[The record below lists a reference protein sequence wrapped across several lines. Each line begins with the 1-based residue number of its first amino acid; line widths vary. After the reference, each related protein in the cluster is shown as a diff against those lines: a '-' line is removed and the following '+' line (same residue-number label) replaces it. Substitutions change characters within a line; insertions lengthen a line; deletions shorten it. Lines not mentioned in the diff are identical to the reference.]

1 MHKHHER
8 KHHRQEHE
16 EDIERSRKHKK
27 KRNESEEDE
36 GFQDRNYEE
45 GKRHKKKR
53 KEIDSAEERYIRKKQ
68 GYEEPIEPDRKH
80 RRDERKEHNSKESN
94 EIDRQR
100 RRDDRRE
107 IISINDSSRR
117 DRHPSNH
124 RELERNE
131 DENQDEKRK
140 KKRDR
145 KDLSDSEL
153 DDDRKKKKRSRKE
166 KDESEEE
173 EVEARIKKNKKD
185 RIDRETVQSE
195 ESEDDRSQSNHK
207 EKDASDESDE
217 PKEKVK
223 GRDSKRHKEKYVDSD
238 TDDKRERRK
247 PKVKEEPEDEPKD
260 KERGRER
267 KKKHKKEKRND
278 RSSDVEEGRYESR
291 DKDRRRRRRKDKKRD
306 REDEQNEDSEMEYI
320 SRDVGS
326 RYYEVN
332 KDYDEEEEQLPL
344 GGRYYDTGNTRHRKE
359 NLKDVSNLSSATTKD
374 RDTKKDKPDSTT
386 AAAAAAPGGPKT
398 STNILSSKTGGAY
411 IPPAKLK
418 LMQQSISDKSSVEYQ
433 RISWEA
439 LKKSIHGSVNKVNTG
454 NIGII
459 ARKLFQENIIR
470 GRGLLTRTILQ
481 AQAASPTFTNV
492 YAALVDIINSKFPS
506 LGELLLNRC
515 IQQFKRCFK
524 RNDKSLCIN
533 SVTFIAHL
541 VNQQV
546 AHEIIVLEIL
556 TLLVET
562 PTNDSIEVACALLKE
577 CGKKLTELSSKGVT
591 AIFSMLLNILH
602 EGKLE
607 KRVQYMIEVLAQVR
621 KDNFKDFPDVVED
634 LDLVPEEDKFTHL
647 ITLDGVKD
655 SQDILNV
662 FQFDADYLTNEE
674 KYQTLRAEIL
684 GDDDDDEDGD
694 DEDDD
699 EDDSEEE
706 EEVKKKEGEGGEG
719 GTIID
724 NTETNLVA
732 LRRIIYLTIHSSLDF
747 EECAHKLLRMQL
759 KPGQESELCHMF
771 LDCCAEQR
779 TYEKFFGLLAQR
791 FCEINRIYVGPLE
804 AIFRDSY
811 ATVHRLDINKLR
823 NVAKFFAHQLFTDA
837 IGWHVLSCIHL
848 NEEETTSSG
857 RIFIKILFQELSEY
871 MGLSKL
877 NAKIKVPS
885 SNIPFL
891 CFPSILQSTW
901 SCSGRRVPA

>member
-1 MHKHHER
+1 MKRMKRRKKHHSADEQSDVDANV
-8 KHHRQEHE
+8 KNN
-16 EDIERSRKHKK
+16 
-27 KRNESEEDE
+27 KRNKKETDSESEDK
-36 GFQDRNYEE
+36 
-45 GKRHKKKR
+45 GKRNKKHGKER
-53 KEIDSAEERYIRKKQ
+53 NVKEIDSE
-68 GYEEPIEPDRKH
+68 
-80 RRDERKEHNSKESN
+80 
-94 EIDRQR
+94 
-100 RRDDRRE
+100 
-107 IISINDSSRR
+107 
-117 DRHPSNH
+117 
-124 RELERNE
+124 
-131 DENQDEKRK
+131 
-140 KKRDR
+140 
-145 KDLSDSEL
+145 
-153 DDDRKKKKRSRKE
+153 
-166 KDESEEE
+166 
-173 EVEARIKKNKKD
+173 
-185 RIDRETVQSE
+185 
-195 ESEDDRSQSNHK
+195 
-207 EKDASDESDE
+207 DESDDRNE
-217 PKEKVK
+217 WKQMKKEKTH
-223 GRDSKRHKEKYVDSD
+223 RDELSKSESKRKN
-238 TDDKRERRK
+238 
-247 PKVKEEPEDEPKD
+247 
-260 KERGRER
+260 
-267 KKKHKKEKRND
+267 KKHKKEKND
-278 RSSDVEEGRYESR
+278 RSSDIEEGRYQSR
-291 DKDRRRRRRKDKKRD
+291 DDDRRKRRKDKRRE
-306 REDEQNEDSEMEYI
+306 REDHSHDSDLEYI
-320 SRDVGS
+320 SRPVGS
-326 RYYEVN
+326 RYYDVQ
-332 KDYDEEEEQLPL
+332 KHYDEDQITYKESQVKV
-344 GGRYYDTGNTRHRKE
+344 GSRYYGDSGRK
-359 NLKDVSNLSSATTKD
+359 DQ
-374 RDTKKDKPDSTT
+374 RDSTKQT
-386 AAAAAAPGGPKT
+386 PQNKQKTENESKPESSEPKT

-433 RISWEA
+433 RISWET

-506 LGELLLNRC
+506 IGELLLNRC
-515 IQQFKRCFK
+515 IQQFKRSFK
-524 RNDKSLCIN
+524 RNDKALCIN

-621 KDNFKDFPDVVED
+621 KDNFKDFPDVIED

-647 ITLDGVKD
+647 MTLDGVKD
-655 SQDILNV
+655 TQDILNV
-662 FQFDADYLTNEE
+662 FQYDPEYLMNEE
-674 KYQTLRAEIL
+674 KYTTLRREIL
-684 GDDDDDEDGD
+684 GDEDEDDEDGD
-694 DEDDD
+694 DEED
-699 EDDSEEE
+699 EDEEE
-706 EEVKKKEGEGGEG
+706 SEAEEGEKENKE
-719 GTIID
+719 TIID

-732 LRRIIYLTIHSSLDF
+732 LRRTIYLTIHSSLDF

-791 FCEINRIYVGPLE
+791 FCQINKMYVAPLE
-804 AIFRDSY
+804 QIFRESY
-811 ATVHRLDINKLR
+811 STVHRLDINKLR

-877 NAKIKVPS
+877 NQKIKDP
-885 SNIPFL
+885 
-891 CFPSILQSTW
+891 
-901 SCSGRRVPA
+901 